1 MAVVTIEAPLNIM
14 YVDPDINASPMYWS
28 IDEKASEHAGMANIY
43 LLCGVFPYYNGIL
56 AFSP

>member
-43 LLCGVFPYYNGIL
+43 LYVEFFPITTVF
-56 AFSP
+56 